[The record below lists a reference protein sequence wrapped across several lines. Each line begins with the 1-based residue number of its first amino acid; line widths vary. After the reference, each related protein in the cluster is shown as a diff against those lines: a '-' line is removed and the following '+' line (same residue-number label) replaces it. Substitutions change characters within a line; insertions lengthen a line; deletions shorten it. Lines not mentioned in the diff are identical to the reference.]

1 MLSYYEEFIDLLPDE
16 VKNSDDFQKLIKIF
30 FELLEE
36 SADLSVNTTQ
46 VKLVDSLFEK
56 FSKTKEVRY
65 SDTRTTILKTALNEM
80 FWTLDDASKSTELYD
95 KLATLYKRLGIST
108 QSIDMVKKID
118 QILTDQNIIVNK
130 SFNYNKG
137 KYTGY
142 LYIFDLIEK
151 AQIQGLNTGG
161 FLKLIEGTELDPKE
175 PFNYRVETSLYK
187 ETYEQT
193 VHPMVHPIGFGYVV
207 RTILEF
213 AFEDYFSSKAEIT
226 LEKAVIQCLQPD
238 GSYIETNILTEYDVQ
253 YFNEQEKEGLKR
265 FWVVVKDKQTGE
277 TIKFVSDFDNSVKS
291 YSLDDLEV
299 YDVVLNN
306 EGGGILQSVSK
317 VGINERFKYNQFFI
331 NRKKFVEVKYKIVGD
346 KDEKVYV
353 SYIAIDPDSLKK
365 VTDENYL
372 EEIYFTT
379 KDLLKNTLEDING
392 RTIREYDRN
401 CGFNY
406 SIKIEYVTTVT
417 DEIITEVDVQQDDWW
432 ARKTK
437 CKRTNFFIDRLE
449 DFSKNP
455 PETIPYVSQDNLFI
469 GDNSTTDFFIDQMM
483 DLTKNPSTWVPK
495 VGDNDLFIGLKKE
508 GCNCETYYVGLG
520 VNYCDNNRWE
530 PIINEYYLGQKSRSY
545 NKDYRDQPLPKIDDL
560 GKDTNYWVYEQ
571 PIYNIN
577 RSSTIQESG
586 GFELSQEYSPAFEAF
601 YTTTDYS
608 TSKIDWRPKFE
619 YWSIE
624 DDNII
629 GDNYSDEDLKE
640 IADGNKIPTKGK
652 IACIGRNIIPEIVD
666 GEVFGKKLLFN
677 EYKIKEEIPA
687 VNDIGFYIGSRYS
700 DEDIEKIKNKTL
712 KISSPVY
719 DIIGIKYTPEGDD
732 NYISLG
738 IAGIREEFSMNL
750 ERTDSF
756 EDNIEMPTELTNY
769 NKKYSVVE
777 ERNEVLVPLIG
788 EDDWYIGERY
798 TDDEIKKIKRNIL
811 LASPSSYDFIG
822 VKYKATTSGADIS
835 TPMIG
840 EEGWTLGSKYSDE
853 ELERIRNNL
862 LLVNSPVFDLIGY
875 KYITNDNLENVSVY
889 PMIGEE
895 GWNIGSDLSDEE
907 INKLK
912 NNKLRLKRPS
922 YDLIGYKYTTERKQ
936 GEHFAAVYDEETI
949 TEKTLFNTLEF
960 NNSIAD
966 LVIGEE
972 GWNIGNNY
980 SDEDILRIKK
990 NTLKV
995 SENVYLI
1002 GSKYISIKEDGERFT
1017 SVYDEEFKIDI
1028 RKTEEWGIDEKFT
1041 DAYNEEVITEKHFFN
1056 TLEFNN
1062 SIVTPMI
1069 GEEGW
1074 VLGSN
1079 SYSDEELEKI
1089 KKNILKVSDDVYL
1102 IGSKYISVKED
1113 GERLVAKY
1121 DEETITETLVNSL
1134 EFNNS
1139 IVTPLIGEESWY
1151 IGCDISDEDLE
1162 KINKNILKVKENIY
1176 LIGSKYISIK
1186 EDGER
1191 LVAKYDEEFEIEVR
1205 KKILDEVEKFTDA
1218 YNEETTTEKTLFNGL
1233 EFNNSTT
1240 IPMIGEE
1247 GWNIGD
1253 NISDEELKKIK
1264 RNTLKV
1270 SNDVYVVGSKY
1281 ISVKEDG
1288 ERFTS
1293 VYDEEFE
1300 VESRKYILKEEVPL
1314 ISESDWEIGEQYTD
1328 DELEQI
1334 IKKTKRI
1341 TSPVFDLIGKKFIPA
1356 FEYKK

>member
-46 VKLVDSLFEK
+46 VRLVDSLFEK

-151 AQIQGLNTGG
+151 SQIQGLNTGG

-365 VTDENYL
+365 VTDKNYL

-619 YWSIE
+619 YWSIG

-640 IADGNKIPTKGK
+640 IADGNKIPKKGK

-666 GEVFGKKLLFN
+666 GEVFGKKLLN

-687 VNDIGFYIGSRYS
+687 VNDIGSRYS

-895 GWNIGSDLSDEE
+895 GWNIGGDLSDEE

-972 GWNIGNNY
+972 GWYIGNNY

-1002 GSKYISIKEDGERFT
+1002 GSKYISIKEGGERFT

-1074 VLGSN
+1074 NIGN
-1079 SYSDEELEKI
+1079 NISDEDLEKI

-1121 DEETITETLVNSL
+1121 DEE
-1134 EFNNS
+1134 
-1139 IVTPLIGEESWY
+1139 
-1151 IGCDISDEDLE
+1151 
-1162 KINKNILKVKENIY
+1162 
-1176 LIGSKYISIK
+1176 
-1186 EDGER
+1186 
-1191 LVAKYDEEFEIEVR
+1191 
-1205 KKILDEVEKFTDA
+1205 
-1218 YNEETTTEKTLFNGL
+1218 
-1233 EFNNSTT
+1233 
-1240 IPMIGEE
+1240 
-1247 GWNIGD
+1247 
-1253 NISDEELKKIK
+1253 
-1264 RNTLKV
+1264 
-1270 SNDVYVVGSKY
+1270 
-1281 ISVKEDG
+1281 
-1288 ERFTS
+1288 
-1293 VYDEEFE
+1293 FE

-1314 ISESDWEIGEQYTD
+1314 VNESDWKIGEQYTD
-1328 DELEQI
+1328 DELKQI